1 MAVWQGFSKRKIT
14 GKRIVRARKHRKF
27 DLGRAHLETKIG
39 SRRVKDI
46 RCLGGNQKLRIL
58 SDELVNVF
66 DPKKKTQKRVKVT
79 SVVENTANPHY
90 VRRGIITKGA
100 IIETEAG
107 KARVTSRPGQHGILN
122 AVLIQ

>member
-1 MAVWQGFSKRKIT
+1 M
-14 GKRIVRARKHRKF
+14 RARKHRKF
-27 DLGRAHLETKIG
+27 DLGRTHLETKIG
-39 SRRVKDI
+39 PRRVKNI
-46 RCLGGNQKLRIL
+46 RCLGGNEKFRIL

-122 AVLIQ
+122 AVLVQ